1 MLKYRLPSGIFM
13 GLIILGSIFMDPS
26 IGKILFLILGTF
38 LAYFGVSEFLSMLE
52 KLELKSYKK
61 LTSLAS
67 ALILILAVLEVE
79 IIVIITI
86 ITLLVVSGWFMFV
99 ISDNKKD
106 TISRVVISSSALIF
120 LLFPLYFLVSIY
132 LSDINGV
139 PGRYYFFF
147 LLLVTKIG
155 DVGAY
160 TFGTISAKIMPGGN
174 HKILP
179 TISPKKSWE
188 GTIGG
193 LITSIV
199 ASFIFCQ
206 NMPEMI
212 PDGWGVIFPLLAGAL
227 LFIGGFVGDL
237 TESALKRGTG
247 VKDSGTIIPGMGGA
261 LDVIDS
267 LVLNSPLFYI
277 FLVLIVK

>member
-13 GLIILGSIFMDPS
+13 ALIVLGSIFMDPS
-26 IGKILFLILGTF
+26 IGKILFVILGAF
-38 LAYFGVSEFLSMLE
+38 LAYFGVNEFLSMLE
-52 KLELKSYKK
+52 KIDLKSYKK
-61 LTSLAS
+61 ITSFAS
-67 ALILILAVLEVE
+67 ALILILAVLQVK
-79 IIVIITI
+79 IIVIIAI

-106 TISRVVISSSALIF
+106 TISKVVISSSALIL

-132 LSDINGV
+132 LNEINGV
-139 PGRYYFFF
+139 SGRFYFFF

-160 TFGTISAKIMPGGN
+160 TIGTISSKILPDGN

-179 TISPKKSWE
+179 KISPKKSWE

-199 ASFIFCQ
+199 ASYIFCQ
-206 NMPEMI
+206 NMPKMV
-212 PDGWGVIFPLLAGAL
+212 PDGWGMIFPILVGAL
-227 LFIGGFVGDL
+227 LFVGGFIGDL

-247 VKDSGTIIPGMGGA
+247 VKDSGSIIPGMGGA

-267 LVLNSPLFYI
+267 LVLNAPLYYI
-277 FLVLIVK
+277 FLMLIVK